1 MIMCQEVPLEAGL
14 TPLNGRRQFSFRQ
27 ESELGTDATVEEL
40 ATVKNVGI
48 TGVPTYKKRQI

>member
-1 MIMCQEVPLEAGL
+1 MCQEVPLEAGL